1 MRITGLLLCGWLLT
15 ASCAQAAIDPELLK
29 PLADDDSE
37 IPHRGHRGAG
47 RGGAGRGAAGAE
59 GDRRQRAGAR
69 RRAPGHA
76 GRRRVACFDAA
87 SNREL
92 TPPPAGVETIGI
104 NNRVR
109 RELAAALAALRLFSA
124 ERAVRW
130 QAAQEVNQNAD
141 AKMLPL
147 LEQAHWRAEKDPQ
160 IRERLQL
167 AHAQASLGVDR
178 RRRPPGRGA
187 HARREQ
193 RSARPPAPD
202 PLTEKQGDTWIEPDS
217 AVRAAA
223 GTSIRA
229 IEQRLAWADNL
240 GRAFTGLSLGSI
252 LLLAALGLAITYG
265 VMGVINMAH
274 GELLMVGAYSA
285 WAMQSVFRAY
295 LPAAIDWYLLAAIPV
310 GFLSAALV
318 GVLMERIV
326 IRHLYGRPL
335 ETLLATWGIS
345 LFLMQVARTLFGAQ
359 NVEVANPSWMAG
371 GIELLPNLMLP
382 WNRIIIVGFS
392 IAVLAAM
399 WAILNLSRLGMFVR
413 AVTQN
418 RPMAGCVGVPTG
430 RVDTLAFGLGAGI
443 AGLGGV
449 ALSQIANV
457 GPDMGQGY
465 IVDSFMV
472 VVLGGV
478 GQLAGAVW
486 AALGLGVFTKFLE
499 GWTGAVVAKIV
510 VLVFIIVFIQK
521 RPQGLFALKGR
532 FVES

>member
-1 MRITGLLLCGWLLT
+1 MRITGLLLCGWLLS
-15 ASCAQAAIDPELLK
+15 ASCLAAIDPALLK
-29 PLADDDSE
+29 PLAAEDSDAKIAAIVALAQATPEEALPVLKAFSDNSLAVVGERVVIVDGERVLDASSNVE
-37 IPHRGHRGAG
+37 IRPAP
-47 RGGAGRGAAGAE
+47 AAI
-59 GDRRQRAGAR
+59 
-69 RRAPGHA
+69 
-76 GRRRVACFDAA
+76 
-87 SNREL
+87 
-92 TPPPAGVETIGI
+92 ETIGI

-109 RELAAALAALRLFSA
+109 RELSAALAALRLFSS
-124 ERAVRW
+124 ERSVRW
-130 QAAQEVNQNAD
+130 QAAQEVTLSAEV
-141 AKMLPL
+141 KMLPL
-147 LEQAHWRAEKDPQ
+147 LDKALAAESDPE
-160 IRERLQL
+160 IRTRLQL
-167 AHAQASLGVDR
+167 AHAQASLGSTDAAVR
-178 RRRPPGRGA
+178 
-187 HARREQ
+187 HAAVRTLGESSSPKVRQ
-193 RSARPPAPD
+193 LLI
-202 PLTEKQGDTWIEPDS
+202 PLTEKRGDNWVEPDS

-223 GTSIRA
+223 GTSIRS

-295 LPAAIDWYLLAAIPV
+295 FPAALDWYLLAAIPV
-310 GFLSAALV
+310 GFLAAALV

-359 NVEVANPSWMAG
+359 NVEVANPVWMAG
-371 GIELLPNLMLP
+371 GIEVLPNLLLP
-382 WNRIIIVGFS
+382 WNRIIIVAFS
-392 IAVLAAM
+392 IAVLVAM

-430 RVDTLAFGLGAGI
+430 RIDTLAFGLGAGV

-510 VLVFIIVFIQK
+510 VLVFIIIFIQK

>member
-1 MRITGLLLCGWLLT
+1 MHKLRVLLAVCLLGI
-15 ASCAQAAIDPELLK
+15 SCAQAAIDPELLK
-29 PLADDDSE
+29 PLADDDS
-37 IPHRGHRGAG
+37 
-47 RGGAGRGAAGAE
+47 
-59 GDRRQRAGAR
+59 DRRIAAILALVEAAPEEAQPVLKAMAEDSLALAGER
-69 RRAPGHA
+69 VVVLGEG
-76 GRRRVACFDAA
+76 GRVFDAA

-109 RELAAALAALRLFSA
+109 RELASALAALRLFSA

-147 LEQAHWRAEKDPQ
+147 LERALAVEQDAE
-160 IRERLQL
+160 IRSRLQL
-167 AHAQASLGVDR
+167 ARAQASLGASDAGVRLDAVR
-178 RRRPPGRGA
+178 TLG
-187 HARREQ
+187 E
-193 RSARPPAPD
+193 SSD
-202 PLTEKQGDTWIEPDS
+202 PRVRQLLLSLTEKRGDTWVETDS

-223 GTSIRA
+223 GTSIRS
-229 IEQRLAWADNL
+229 IEERLAWADNL

-285 WAMQSVFRAY
+285 WAMQSVFRAH
-295 LPAAIDWYLLAAIPV
+295 LPAALDWYLLAAIPV

-382 WNRIIIVGFS
+382 WNRIIIVAFS
-392 IAVLAAM
+392 IAVLVAM

-510 VLVFIIVFIQK
+510 VLVIIIVFIQK

>member
-1 MRITGLLLCGWLLT
+1 MHKLRLLLGICLLGI
-15 ASCAQAAIDPELLK
+15 SCAQAAIDPGLLR
-29 PLADDDSE
+29 PLAADDSDTRIAAILALVE
-37 IPHRGHRGAG
+37 AAPEEAQPVLQAMAGDSLAVAGERVVVLGAG
-47 RGGAGRGAAGAE
+47 GR
-59 GDRRQRAGAR
+59 
-69 RRAPGHA
+69 
-76 GRRRVACFDAA
+76 VFDAA

-92 TPPPAGVETIGI
+92 TPPPAGIETIGI

-109 RELAAALAALRLFSA
+109 RELASALAALRLFSA
-124 ERAVRW
+124 EREVRW
-130 QAAQEVNQNAD
+130 QAAQEVNQNVD

-147 LEQAHWRAEKDPQ
+147 LDRALAAEKDPK
-160 IRERLQL
+160 IRARLQL
-167 AHAQASLGVDR
+167 AHAQASLGSTDAAVRLAAVKTLGESSDPR
-178 RRRPPGRGA
+178 VR
-187 HARREQ
+187 Q
-193 RSARPPAPD
+193 LLL
-202 PLTEKQGDTWIEPDS
+202 PLTEKQGDSWLEADS

-223 GTSIRA
+223 GTSIRS

-285 WAMQSVFRAY
+285 WAMQSVFRAH
-295 LPAAIDWYLLAAIPV
+295 LPGALDWYLLAAIPV

-382 WNRIIIVGFS
+382 WNRIIIVAFS
-392 IAVLAAM
+392 IAVLVAM

-510 VLVFIIVFIQK
+510 VLVLIIVFIQK

>member
-1 MRITGLLLCGWLLT
+1 MRTIGLLLCGWLLS
-15 ASCAQAAIDPELLK
+15 AACVQAAIDPSLLK
-29 PLADDDSE
+29 PLASEDSDTKISAIAALAQAAPE
-37 IPHRGHRGAG
+37 EALPVLKALSDNALALAG
-47 RGGAGRGAAGAE
+47 ERLVIVDGE
-59 GDRRQRAGAR
+59 
-69 RRAPGHA
+69 
-76 GRRRVACFDAA
+76 RVFDAA
-87 SNREL
+87 SNAEIK
-92 TPPPAGVETIGI
+92 PAPAALETIGI

-109 RELAAALAALRLFSA
+109 RELAGALAALRLFSA
-124 ERAVRW
+124 EREVRW
-130 QAAQEVNQNAD
+130 QAAQELTLSAD

-147 LEQAHWRAEKDPQ
+147 LDKALAAETDSEIRA
-160 IRERLQL
+160 RLQL
-167 AHAQASLGVDR
+167 AHAQASLGSTDAGVR
-178 RRRPPGRGA
+178 
-187 HARREQ
+187 HAAVRALGESSDPKVRQ
-193 RSARPPAPD
+193 LLI
-202 PLTEKQGDTWIEPDS
+202 PLTEKRGDAWVEPDS

-295 LPAAIDWYLLAAIPV
+295 FPGALDWYLLAAIPL
-310 GFLSAALV
+310 GFLTAALV

-359 NVEVANPSWMAG
+359 NVEVANPVWMAG
-371 GIELLPNLMLP
+371 GIEVLPNLMLP
-382 WNRIIIVGFS
+382 WNRIIIVAFS

-510 VLVFIIVFIQK
+510 VLVFIIIFIQK

>member
-1 MRITGLLLCGWLLT
+1 MRTTGLLLCGWLLST
-15 ASCAQAAIDPELLK
+15 ACLAAIDPALLK
-29 PLADDDSE
+29 PLASEDSDTKIAAIAALAQAAPDE
-37 IPHRGHRGAG
+37 ALPVLKALAG
-47 RGGAGRGAAGAE
+47 DSLALAGERVVII
-59 GDRRQRAGAR
+59 DGAR
-69 RRAPGHA
+69 
-76 GRRRVACFDAA
+76 VLDAA
-87 SNREL
+87 SL
-92 TPPPAGVETIGI
+92 TEIKPAPAARETIGI

-109 RELAAALAALRLFSA
+109 RELSGALAALRLFSN
-124 ERAVRW
+124 ERTVRW
-130 QAAQEVNQNAD
+130 QAAQELTLSAD
-141 AKMLPL
+141 ARMLPL
-147 LEQAHWRAEKDPQ
+147 LDKALAVETDAE
-160 IRERLQL
+160 IRMRLQL
-167 AHAQASLGVDR
+167 AHAQASLGSTDAAVRLAAVRVLGESSDPNVR
-178 RRRPPGRGA
+178 
-187 HARREQ
+187 Q
-193 RSARPPAPD
+193 LLL
-202 PLTEKQGDTWIEPDS
+202 PLTEKPGDTWIEPDS

-295 LPAAIDWYLLAAIPV
+295 LPGAVDWYLLAAIPL
-310 GFLSAALV
+310 GFLAAALI
-318 GVLMERIV
+318 GALMERIV

-359 NVEVANPSWMAG
+359 NVEVANPVWMAG
-371 GIELLPNLMLP
+371 GIEVLPNLMLP

-418 RPMAGCVGVPTG
+418 RAMAGCVGVPTG
-430 RVDTLAFGLGAGI
+430 RVDTLAFSLGAGI

-486 AALGLGVFTKFLE
+486 AALGLGVLTKFLE

-510 VLVFIIVFIQK
+510 VLVIIIIFIQK

>member
-1 MRITGLLLCGWLLT
+1 MRKFGLLLCGWLLG
-15 ASCAQAAIDPELLK
+15 AWGAHAAIDPELLK
-29 PLADDDSE
+29 PLASDDSAVRIDAIAALAQASPE
-37 IPHRGHRGAG
+37 EALPVLKALAEDALAVAG
-47 RGGAGRGAAGAE
+47 GRVLRVE
-59 GDRRQRAGAR
+59 D
-69 RRAPGHA
+69 
-76 GRRRVACFDAA
+76 GRVFDAA
-87 SNREL
+87 SNSEL
-92 TPPPAGVETIGI
+92 RPPPAGLETIGI

-109 RELAAALAALRLFSA
+109 RELSAALAALRLFSA
-124 ERAVRW
+124 ERPVRW
-130 QAAQEVNQNAD
+130 QAAQEVTLSAD

-147 LEQAHWRAEKDPQ
+147 LDKALAAESDPE
-160 IRERLQL
+160 IRNRLQL
-167 AHAQASLGVDR
+167 AQAQASLGSSDAAVR
-178 RRRPPGRGA
+178 
-187 HARREQ
+187 HAAVRTLGE
-193 RSARPPAPD
+193 SSD
-202 PLTEKQGDTWIEPDS
+202 PRVRQLLIPFTEKRGEVWVEADS

-223 GTSIRA
+223 GTSIRS
-229 IEQRLAWADNL
+229 IEQRLAWADHL
-240 GRAFTGLSLGSI
+240 GRAFSGLSLGSI

-295 LPAAIDWYLLAAIPV
+295 LPGALDWYLLAAIPV
-310 GFLSAALV
+310 GFLAAALV
-318 GVLMERIV
+318 GVVMERLV

-359 NVEVANPSWMAG
+359 NVEVANPVWMAG
-371 GIELLPNLMLP
+371 GIEVLPNLMLP
-382 WNRIIIVGFS
+382 WNRIIIVAFS
-392 IAVLAAM
+392 IAVLVAM
-399 WAILNLSRLGMFVR
+399 WAILNLTRLGMFVR

-430 RVDTLAFGLGAGI
+430 RIDTLAFGLGAGI

-510 VLVFIIVFIQK
+510 VLVFIIIFIQK

-532 FVES
+532 FVEA